1 MNSKI
6 SLILFAKAP
15 IAGKVKTR
23 LQPQCSAEQA
33 ADIAKILLQETL
45 RKATMYWRGEVLL
58 SVWPDQQNDFL
69 QSMAARYKVKLLTQ
83 DSGDLGEKMHKAFK
97 RYGYPAAII
106 GCDAPHIDP
115 LTFTQAYNS
124 LSKDENVIAAADDG
138 GYYFIGLAQSAKQ
151 LFTDIEWGSDQVF
164 SQTMQRA
171 QQQAMEFVQLKTLND
186 VDVWQDVLSAVK
198 QLPVL
203 QAYLEQQNLL

>member
-6 SLILFAKAP
+6 PLLLFAKAP
-15 IAGKVKTR
+15 VAGNVKTR
-23 LQPQCSAEQA
+23 LQPQCSVEQA

-45 RKATMYWRGEVLL
+45 RKATQNWSGEVLL
-58 SVWPDQQNDFL
+58 CVWPDQQNPFL
-69 QSMAARYKVKLLTQ
+69 QSMATHYNVTLLTQ
-83 DSGDLGEKMHKAFK
+83 GSGDLGEKMHQAFK

-115 LTFTQAYNS
+115 LTFVQAYTR
-124 LSKDENVIAAADDG
+124 LSNGENVIAAADDG
-138 GYYFIGLAQSAKQ
+138 GYYFIGLAQPAKQ
-151 LFTDIEWGSDQVF
+151 LFTDIEWGSAQVF

-171 QQQAMEFVQLKTLND
+171 QQQAMAFAQLKTLND
-186 VDVWQDVLSAVK
+186 IDAWQDVLSAVK
-198 QLPVL
+198 QLPGL